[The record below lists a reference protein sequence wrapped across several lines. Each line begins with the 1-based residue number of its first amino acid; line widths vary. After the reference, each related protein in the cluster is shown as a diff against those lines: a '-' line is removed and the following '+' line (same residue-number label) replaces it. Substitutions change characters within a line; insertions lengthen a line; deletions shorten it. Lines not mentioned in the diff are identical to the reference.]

1 MFFSNTTIR
10 LMWHG
15 LYVNKVGC
23 YLHVA
28 NKPTSK
34 TENITHTKKNLS
46 KRKKISVVDTHK
58 YNV

>member
-23 YLHVA
+23 YLHDT

-34 TENITHTKKNLS
+34 NKTKTKNNPVES
-46 KRKKISVVDTHK
+46 RQTQ
-58 YNV
+58 